1 MIHIIPLILAAIGS
15 TLALAATL
23 AALVERDVLK
33 SIVIAGLE
41 SVFLAFMLIVFL
53 APDLL
58 IAYIAVGLG
67 LNSIVLIY
75 ALMRGDRYEEER

>member
-1 MIHIIPLILAAIGS
+1 MNPVIPLVIASVGS
-15 TLALAATL
+15 TLALIATIK
-23 AALVERDVLK
+23 ALYEKDVLK

-41 SVFLAFMLIVFL
+41 SVFLSLLLLIFL

-67 LNSIVLIY
+67 INSVVLIY
-75 ALMRGDRYEEER
+75 ALMKGDRYEEE